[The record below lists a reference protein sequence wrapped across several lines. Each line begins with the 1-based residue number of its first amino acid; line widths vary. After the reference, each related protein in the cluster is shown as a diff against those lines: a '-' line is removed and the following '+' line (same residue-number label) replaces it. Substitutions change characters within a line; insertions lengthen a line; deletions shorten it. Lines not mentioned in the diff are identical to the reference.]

1 MLFEAEFPAERA
13 PSETQG
19 KQMVSG
25 SHLSTSRVSETTCG
39 NLVFPNGFVTHAK
52 PLGNKWFTPDLQKRL
67 GTNVI

>member
-39 NLVFPNGFVTHAK
+39 KPMFPNGFVTHAK
-52 PLGNKWFTPDLQKRL
+52 PLGNKCFTPDLQKRL